1 VLAEGRQDEV
11 KSVVEGAV
19 EGAARGIFVATAAES
34 FRDGGDVESS
44 TFAAKTESH
53 AVVGELAEKDGD
65 VDTSDSDGVVDEAL
79 AIFFGGSGSSEV
91 ILGDPHPGQ
100 ATFAVEI

>member
-1 VLAEGRQDEV
+1 MAEGRQDEV
-11 KSVVEGAV
+11 EGVVEGAV
-19 EGAARGIFVATAAES
+19 EGTARGIFVATAAES
-34 FRDGGDVESS
+34 FCDGGDVDGS

-65 VDTSDSDGVVDEAL
+65 VDTGDSDGVVDEAL
-79 AIFFGGSGSSEV
+79 AIFFCGSGSSEV
-91 ILGDPHPGQ
+91 TLRDPHPGE